1 MLFKIIKYLF
11 KHKPDIVLS
20 AGDHLNAIVLL
31 AAILS
36 NSKAKISCSS
46 RVTPY
51 DTYSNKLFSKGWILK
66 LVNAVS
72 NV

>member
-11 KHKPDIVLS
+11 KKKPDIVLS

-31 AAILS
+31 AAILT

-51 DTYSNKLFSKGWILK
+51 DTYSNEFFSKDGY
-66 LVNAVS
+66 
-72 NV
+72 